1 MFRMREM
8 RLAGKWFWEASMN
21 TSYAALQFH
30 LSPGGAMDGNKFA
43 VEPICVF
50 FSAEKTIPD
59 DGTKSKDI
67 AQCIFG

>member
-1 MFRMREM
+1 
-8 RLAGKWFWEASMN
+8 MN